1 MKIDL
6 RKPNLREL
14 EVGTVVISTK
24 GFEFELVL
32 KENEKESW
40 KDLTSG
46 ITWHDIEDKRY
57 THHEAVKEFEGRLP
71 TKEEFEFAESHGF
84 RDVLPNFLNKLFW
97 SASVH
102 PDNSYFAF
110 YFNGYNGDVYNVFRD
125 NYNVSVRCVGR

>member
-32 KENEKESW
+32 KENGKESW

-46 ITWHDIEDKRY
+46 VTWHDIEDKRY
-57 THHEAVKEFEGRLP
+57 DHIEAVKEFKDKLP
-71 TKEEFEFAESHGF
+71 TKEEFEIAESHGF
-84 RDVLPNFLNKLFW
+84 RSVLPNFLNRRFW
-97 SASVH
+97 SSSVH
-102 PDNSYFAF
+102 PDVSNNAF
-110 YFNGYNGDVYNVFRD
+110 VFYGKYGDIYYDFRD
-125 NYNVSVRCVGR
+125 NFYDSVRCVAR